1 MDRRNL
7 VTLLDWEAGEI
18 REVLDLAA
26 RTKAEVRRG
35 RFQHMLGGRTLA
47 LVFEKASMRTR
58 VSFEVAM
65 TQLGGRS
72 IYLSKS
78 DVDLGRREPVKDGAR
93 VLSRYVDAIAARVF
107 EHSTVE
113 QLAAYATVPVI
124 NALSNRAHPCQAL
137 ADMMTIEERLATTD
151 YISVAYIGD
160 ANNVAWSLGIICGKL
175 GIDYVLACP
184 EAYRFDADAL
194 ATLEGIAEA
203 GGASFTLAAS
213 PAEAAE
219 GAHVLYTDTWVSM
232 GQEKEAEERRR
243 DFDGYQID
251 AELVARADE
260 GAIIMHCLPAHR
272 GSEITDEAIESPQ
285 SAVFDQS
292 ENRLHAQRALLQ
304 LLLAE

>member
-18 REVLDLAA
+18 RKVLDLAA
-26 RTKAEVRRG
+26 RTKTEVRQG

-78 DVDLGRREPVKDGAR
+78 DVDLGKREPVKDGAR

-107 EHSTVE
+107 EHSTIE
-113 QLAAYATVPVI
+113 QLAVYATVPVI
-124 NALSNRAHPCQAL
+124 NALSNCAHPCQAL
-137 ADMMTIEERLATTD
+137 ADMMTIEEKLIAIGDVR
-151 YISVAYIGD
+151 VAYIGD
-160 ANNVAWSLGIICGKL
+160 ANNVAWSLGVICGKL

-184 EAYRFDADAL
+184 KAYRFDADAL
-194 ATLEGIAEA
+194 ATLGEIAEA
-203 GGASFTLAAS
+203 GGASFSLADS

-232 GQEKEAEERRR
+232 GQEKEAEQRRR
-243 DFDGYQID
+243 NFDGYQIN
-251 AELVARADE
+251 AELVARADQS
-260 GAIIMHCLPAHR
+260 AIIMHCLPAHR
-272 GSEITDEAIESPQ
+272 GSEITDEVIESSQ
-285 SAVFDQS
+285 SAIFDQS